1 MEFGVPK
8 EIRDLETRVAL
19 TPSGVLS
26 LTRRG
31 HTVYVERSA
40 GAGCGFS
47 DQEYREAGAEV
58 VFSAAEAFGR
68 ADVVVKVT
76 RPTSDEH
83 VLFRQGQAIF
93 AFHHLPVSSPDLLQA
108 LQDHEITAISY
119 EAIEEDGQFPV
130 LLTTSEVAGRL
141 APIFAGRLLMTE
153 RGGRGV
159 LLSGIPG
166 VPPAAVVILGGGVLG
181 ANAARAFIGTGA
193 QVTILD
199 RDLKKLQL
207 LDDQFEGRV
216 TTMLSNHH
224 NVMRATAFADVL
236 IGAVQT
242 PGRRSPVIV
251 TNEMVRSMRPGSV
264 IIDFA
269 ISTGGCIETSR
280 PTTLRDPIYVAEE
293 IIHCCIPNFPALVA
307 RTGSYAI
314 NNAALPYLR
323 NLGREGLVGM
333 LRTTPALV
341 KGVTYYEG
349 KLASAD
355 LAAALGREVEIEL
368 PSGESA

>member
-1 MEFGVPK
+1 MCWGQW
-8 EIRDLETRVAL
+8 A
-19 TPSGVLS
+19 
-26 LTRRG
+26 
-31 HTVYVERSA
+31 RS
-40 GAGCGFS
+40 
-47 DQEYREAGAEV
+47 
-58 VFSAAEAFGR
+58 
-68 ADVVVKVT
+68 
-76 RPTSDEH
+76 
-83 VLFRQGQAIF
+83 
-93 AFHHLPVSSPDLLQA
+93 
-108 LQDHEITAISY
+108 
-119 EAIEEDGQFPV
+119 
-130 LLTTSEVAGRL
+130 
-141 APIFAGRLLMTE
+141 
-153 RGGRGV
+153 
-159 LLSGIPG
+159 
-166 VPPAAVVILGGGVLG
+166 
-181 ANAARAFIGTGA
+181 FIGTGA

-199 RDLKKLQL
+199 RDLKKLQQ

-224 NVMRATAFADVL
+224 NVMRAVAFADVL

-251 TNEMVRSMRPGSV
+251 TKEMVRSMRAGSV

-323 NLGREGLVGM
+323 TLGRDGLVEM
-333 LRTTPALV
+333 LRSTPALAR
-341 KGVTYYEG
+341 GVTFYQG

-355 LAAALGREVEIEL
+355 LAMALGREVEIEL